1 MTNSSEKAK
10 SIPKVG
16 YIKSSSKAS
25 EEIPTQQT
33 QSENKYHS
41 PTAEKCRVPKP
52 TGRIAHL
59 LAFVTRRYN
68 DMIWYN
74 NKHDRTELIT
84 QENSDARK
92 TDH

>member
-41 PTAEKCRVPKP
+41 PTAEKCRV
-52 TGRIAHL
+52 TSQRG
-59 LAFVTRRYN
+59 
-68 DMIWYN
+68 
-74 NKHDRTELIT
+74 E
-84 QENSDARK
+84 
-92 TDH
+92 